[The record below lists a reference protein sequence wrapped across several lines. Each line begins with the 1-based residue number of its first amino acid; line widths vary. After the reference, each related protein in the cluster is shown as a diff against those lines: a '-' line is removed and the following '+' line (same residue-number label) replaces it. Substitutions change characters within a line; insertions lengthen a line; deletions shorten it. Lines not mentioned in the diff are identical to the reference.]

1 MREYHLLAVL
11 VGFAA
16 LTGCSSMTNLSESTA
31 PTAER
36 RAVFERVDSLVSEGQ
51 YDTAYNETQKIMK
64 EGAGAPDVAL
74 FNLGMISAHSANP
87 KRNYPRALSHFRS
100 VIKEYPQ
107 SPLAEPAKTWIQVIE
122 EYQRMS
128 DEKRLLVRERE
139 APTQEKEKLKY
150 ANEKSR
156 QVDVDV
162 ERRRR
167 ELLRK

>member
-1 MREYHLLAVL
+1 MREYYLLAV
-11 VGFAA
+11 VVTFTV
-16 LTGCSSMTNLSESTA
+16 LTGCSSMTNLSESKM
-31 PTAER
+31 PVER
-36 RAVFERVDSLVSEGQ
+36 HAAFERVNLLVSEGQ
-51 YDTAYNETQKIMK
+51 YETAYNETQKIMR
-64 EGAGAPDVAL
+64 EGAEAPDVAL

-87 KRNYPRALSHFRS
+87 KKNYPRALSHFRT
-100 VIKEYPQ
+100 VINEYPQ

-139 APTQEKEKLKY
+139 SLMQEKEKLKY

-156 QVDVDV
+156 RVDVEV

>member
-1 MREYHLLAVL
+1 MRRYCLLAAL
-11 VGFAA
+11 VAFTA
-16 LTGCSSMTNLSESTA
+16 LTGCSSMTNLSESTL
-31 PTAER
+31 PAER
-36 RAVFERVDSLVSEGQ
+36 RTAFERVNLLVSEGQ

-87 KRNYPRALSHFRS
+87 KRNYPRALSHFRA
-100 VIKEYPQ
+100 VVKEYPQ

-128 DEKRLLVRERE
+128 EEKRLLLKKRE
-139 APTQEKEKLKY
+139 ALTQEREKLKY

-156 QVDVDV
+156 QVDVEV

-167 ELLRK
+167 ELLPK